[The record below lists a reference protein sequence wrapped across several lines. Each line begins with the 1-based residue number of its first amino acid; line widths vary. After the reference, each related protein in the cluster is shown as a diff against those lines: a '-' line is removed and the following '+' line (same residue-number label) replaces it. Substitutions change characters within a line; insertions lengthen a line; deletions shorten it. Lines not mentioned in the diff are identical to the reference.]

1 MTSIAHRPHGG
12 ELTSPTPI
20 EEGNQGR
27 GNHIMSEQRP
37 DPIGARTR
45 QRAHGTSAAS
55 AIESDREKVTEV
67 ERLTRPHPVG
77 SRSAGDRP
85 SNPDL
90 SNGASESVTTA
101 RAGARDTTTHEQRR
115 RERRQTP
122 RPRRTP
128 PPPLPFRTGAAT
140 ISRSQI
146 RVGTVSPAELFSTC
160 SRRTVPNGDANEQRS
175 TLPLRIQNHPTR
187 VEFKWH
193 EKCMLLRDESP
204 PFFLAGE
211 NRGTSQNLN
220 RQAKT
225 KKKIDFRSATSALTD

>member
-1 MTSIAHRPHGG
+1 
-12 ELTSPTPI
+12 
-20 EEGNQGR
+20 
-27 GNHIMSEQRP
+27 MSEQRP

-128 PPPLPFRTGAAT
+128 PLPFRTGAAT

-211 NRGTSQNLN
+211 NRGTSQTRHTHACCCHQFQVGAGGVVLVLENLN

-225 KKKIDFRSATSALTD
+225 KKKNLTSGARRAL

>member
-128 PPPLPFRTGAAT
+128 PPAVSDGRRDHFSFPNPGGNSLPRRALLHLLKTNSPKWGCERTTLNAAAAY
-140 ISRSQI
+140 S
-146 RVGTVSPAELFSTC
+146 E
-160 SRRTVPNGDANEQRS
+160 
-175 TLPLRIQNHPTR
+175 
-187 VEFKWH
+187 
-193 EKCMLLRDESP
+193 P
-204 PFFLAGE
+204 PHAC
-211 NRGTSQNLN
+211 
-220 RQAKT
+220 
-225 KKKIDFRSATSALTD
+225 

>member
-128 PPPLPFRTGAAT
+128 PCRFGRAPRPFLVPKSGWEQSPPPSSSPLAQDEQSQMGMRTNNAQRCRCVFRTT
-140 ISRSQI
+140 P
-146 RVGTVSPAELFSTC
+146 RVLSSSGTRNAC
-160 SRRTVPNGDANEQRS
+160 SCETNP
-175 TLPLRIQNHPTR
+175 
-187 VEFKWH
+187 
-193 EKCMLLRDESP
+193 P